1 MVGSSPGPPPGLKMH
16 AKRTPII
23 AYVLAVC
30 LVSAALLLTADWEV
44 PTTGSSFWNTFIAL
58 LILAIFAEL
67 FSTRL
72 SVSTATTSVSF
83 VPYIASIV
91 LLGPSWAMAI
101 AGMTELVAE
110 TAIRRKEL
118 IKVLHNT
125 SKEIVAV
132 GAAGSIFVTLGGI
145 PSIDVFDRHFLAFAV
160 SGGAYFIVTNGATA
174 TAIGLSSATSLKE
187 TWGRV
192 VGKTILFDL
201 FASSLALLLAFLYV
215 ELELLG
221 LLLVIIPLFFVRHTN
236 QINLQLEQANRD
248 LLELMVKNIEARDPY
263 TSGHSQ
269 RVAAIAGELAREI
282 DVGFREI
289 EGITTAAL
297 LHDVGKIY
305 EEFAP
310 LLRKEGKLNEHER
323 FVMESHPARSSELV
337 STISNLRGYV
347 ERCVRHHHE
356 NYDGSGYPLGLAAE
370 DIPLG
375 ARIIM
380 IADTTDAMTTD
391 RPYRLALSYDK
402 VVAELERYA
411 GVQFDPELVKAFKRS
426 ATIRA
431 LVCGRSRAKVPIM
444 RSKPSKWRLRAAR

>member
-1 MVGSSPGPPPGLKMH
+1 MHVKLSP
-16 AKRTPII
+16 IF
-23 AYVLAVC
+23 AYVLVVC
-30 LVSAALLLTADWEV
+30 LLSASLLVTGNWEV
-44 PTTGSSFWNTFIAL
+44 PIVDSSFWNTFVAL
-58 LILAIFAEL
+58 LILAVFAEL

-91 LLGPSWAMAI
+91 LLGPPWAMAI
-101 AGMTELVAE
+101 AGLTELVAE

-132 GAAGSIFVTLGGI
+132 GVAGSIFVALGGI
-145 PSIDVFDRHFLAFAV
+145 PSIDVFDRHFLAFAAA
-160 SGGAYFIVTNGATA
+160 GGAYFIITNGATA

-282 DVGFREI
+282 GVGFREI

-356 NYDGSGYPLGLAAE
+356 NYDGSGYPLGLAGE

-391 RPYRLALSYDK
+391 RPYRSALSYEK

-411 GVQFDPELVKAFKRS
+411 GIQFDPELVEAFKRS
-426 ATIRA
+426 VTVRG
-431 LVCGRSRAKVPIM
+431 LVADRGRPKAPIM
-444 RSKPSKWRLRAAR
+444 RPKPSKWRLRAAR

>member
-1 MVGSSPGPPPGLKMH
+1 MQATRLSVFL
-16 AKRTPII
+16 
-23 AYVLAVC
+23 YVLLVC
-30 LVSAALLLTADWEV
+30 SLSCLALVTANWEV
-44 PTTGSSFWNTFIAL
+44 ASTNASFWNTFIAL
-58 LILAIFAEL
+58 LVLAVFAEL

-83 VPYIASIV
+83 VPYLASIV
-91 LLGPSWAMAI
+91 LLGPPWAMAI
-101 AGMTELVAE
+101 AGITELVAE
-110 TAIRRKEL
+110 TAIRRKET

-125 SKEIVAV
+125 SKEILALGVA
-132 GAAGSIFVTLGGI
+132 GALFISLGGV
-145 PSIDVFDRHFLAFAV
+145 PSTELFDRHFFAFAV
-160 SGGAYFIVTNGATA
+160 SGSAYFIITNGATA

-269 RVAAIAGELAREI
+269 RVAGIAGELAREI
-282 DVGFREI
+282 GVGFREI

-356 NYDGSGYPLGLAAE
+356 NYDGSGYPLGLAGT

-391 RPYRLALSYDK
+391 RPYRTALSYEK
-402 VVAELERYA
+402 VVGELDRFSGA
-411 GVQFDPELVKAFKRS
+411 QFDPVLVEAFKRS
-426 ATIRA
+426 ATIRG
-431 LVCGRSRAKVPIM
+431 LVTGRSRSVPPTM
-444 RSKPSKWRLRAAR
+444 MSKAGKWRLRAAR